1 MALKN
6 TVTLTENPFENA
18 VIWEKRDPVKES
30 KHRLRHTK
38 NGDKIDTIAIGKDED
53 SDEYDYCIL
62 KAATKGSNPLPRILP
77 SDREIRTH
85 ISSSSYNTF
94 AKRHTGGP
102 VYSVSARTVTRT
114 PVSPTS
120 PSCKHSD
127 LSARIRTNANQGK
140 QSVDE
145 EDVQLFCCGR
155 TVESL
160 VDTAT
165 CMCCVKGALYH
176 CTKDSDDE
184 AFTTEDP
191 CSCEQDLPRRTCVT
205 RWMCIAL
212 CSIFLPC
219 ILCYFPAR
227 GCLQVCTCYRRQR
240 IASSRRPK
248 HRVRKS
254 EIL

>member
-120 PSCKHSD
+120 SSCKHSD

-165 CMCCVKGALYH
+165 CMCCVKGSTEAHMRYEVDVYSSVFNISAMYTMLFPGKRLPSATH
-176 CTKDSDDE
+176 LATQDVGLSLLDVVTLITGGPPKIRSESPSKNLHDSYGY
-184 AFTTEDP
+184 
-191 CSCEQDLPRRTCVT
+191 LG
-205 RWMCIAL
+205 
-212 CSIFLPC
+212 
-219 ILCYFPAR
+219 Y
-227 GCLQVCTCYRRQR
+227 
-240 IASSRRPK
+240 
-248 HRVRKS
+248 
-254 EIL
+254 